1 MPYLHFIWEK
11 LHTKVC
17 QIKRKKWALL
27 SCILF
32 EGYWETVADKKFKKM
47 EKNCHFVYMNPINI
61 HKITF
66 ERWSNS
72 NSDIT
77 FRMHNKDKI
86 CKIIQYLKNEKTEN

>member
-1 MPYLHFIWEK
+1 
-11 LHTKVC
+11 
-17 QIKRKKWALL
+17 
-27 SCILF
+27 
-32 EGYWETVADKKFKKM
+32 
-47 EKNCHFVYMNPINI
+47 MNPINI

-86 CKIIQYLKNEKTEN
+86 CKIIQYLKNEKTENYKSQKVIEVILLLARWEGMNFVGSKISS